1 MNRDI
6 SLIEKL
12 DGFIRKY
19 YRNRVIRGILLSFA
33 LLGVGA
39 LALAMIE
46 HVGRLGVIARTTLFY
61 SFMSVGFALLSTQI
75 VWPLLQW

>member
-12 DGFIRKY
+12 DEFIRKY

-33 LLGVGA
+33 LLG
-39 LALAMIE
+39 L
-46 HVGRLGVIARTTLFY
+46 GR
-61 SFMSVGFALLSTQI
+61 S
-75 VWPLLQW
+75 PLR